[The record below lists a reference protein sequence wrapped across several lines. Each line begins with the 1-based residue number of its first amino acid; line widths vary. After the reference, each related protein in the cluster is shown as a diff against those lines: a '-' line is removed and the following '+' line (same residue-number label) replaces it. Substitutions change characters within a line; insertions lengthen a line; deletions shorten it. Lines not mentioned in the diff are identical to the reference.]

1 MSTHPNY
8 DFESYKKVV
17 NSTTMQFNDL
27 SKAVIEISREFKA
40 AERHTLAAILEAIQ
54 EKEKEK
60 LQLVSDH
67 EWQTVTCK
75 SS

>member
-1 MSTHPNY
+1 MSTHPDYN
-8 DFESYKKVV
+8 FESYKKVV
-17 NSTTMQFNDL
+17 NSTTMQFNEL
-27 SKAVIEISREFKA
+27 SKAVIEISREFKV

-67 EWQTVTCK
+67 E
-75 SS
+75 